1 MAKRTFK
8 LVALLLALAF
18 ALTGCS
24 MIEVDK
30 EMDDAEVIIKVN
42 DVEMLKKDVMET
54 YENYKA
60 SVEYQYQLYS
70 AFGYAMTMPDDE
82 EIKQMVIDG
91 LVLQEVRRQKAAELG
106 LDQLTDEELA
116 TVKENAQADYD
127 SAYEQVKSSVTEDGM
142 TDEEITAAADEY
154 MTENG
159 LTLEAYE
166 ESAREALHRR
176 QAR

>member
-54 YENYKA
+54 YENYK
-60 SVEYQYQLYS
+60 
-70 AFGYAMTMPDDE
+70 
-82 EIKQMVIDG
+82 
-91 LVLQEVRRQKAAELG
+91 
-106 LDQLTDEELA
+106 
-116 TVKENAQADYD
+116 D
-127 SAYEQVKSSVTEDGM
+127 SD
-142 TDEEITAAADEY
+142 
-154 MTENG
+154 
-159 LTLEAYE
+159 
-166 ESAREALHRR
+166 
-176 QAR
+176 